1 LPKKK
6 LQKIVKM
13 LLGTANAVL
22 IAVAAAILFY
32 NFSLPDTIYVSDIK
46 KPALPEFVSA
56 DYGESESAVA
66 VSAQSITTVRA
77 DLKLFGAIPLKEVT
91 VQSLGTPA
99 VVPLGTPFGIKMLT
113 DGVLVVDTSG
123 FPTKSGYSSPAAK
136 AGIKPGDVIKTIDDI
151 PVYSNADVSA
161 VIQNAE
167 DGADVVYLRGG
178 KESETSL
185 TPEKS
190 AKDGKLKAGMW
201 VKDSSA
207 GIGTL
212 TFADPITGI
221 AAGLGHPV
229 CDTQTGEILPLY
241 SGQSCEV
248 SITHYKR
255 GAPGDPG
262 ELTGSFSQDTE
273 IGELLGNR
281 ENGIY
286 TEIDAKE
293 ISEMKT
299 RANTEAIPLAFRSEI
314 KKGDAV
320 IYSTING
327 DTPEVYTVTVED
339 INRGGSADSKDMI
352 IKITDKRL
360 LETTGGIIQGMS
372 GSPIIQNGKVIGA
385 VTHVFVNNPT
395 KGYAIFA
402 DTMYAEQMDIYKEGG
417 AT

>member
-1 LPKKK
+1 
-6 LQKIVKM
+6 M
-13 LLGTANAVL
+13 LLGTVNAVL
-22 IAVAAAILFY
+22 ITVAAAILFY
-32 NFSLPDTIYVSDIK
+32 NFSLPDTIYVSDIN

-56 DYGESESAVA
+56 DFGEKAEAIA
-66 VSAQSITTVRA
+66 VSAQNVTTARA

-123 FPTKSGYSSPAAK
+123 FPTKGGYSSPAAK
-136 AGIKPGDVIKTIDDI
+136 AGIKPGDVIKTIDEI

-161 VIQNAE
+161 IMQYAE
-167 DGADVVYLRGG
+167 DGADIVYVRGG

-185 TPEKS
+185 IPEKS
-190 AKDGKLKAGMW
+190 NKDGKLKAGMW

-229 CDTQTGEILPLY
+229 CDTQTGEILPLF

-248 SITHYKR
+248 SITHYRK
-255 GAPGDPG
+255 GTPGEPG
-262 ELTGSFSQDTE
+262 ELTASFAQDTE

-281 ENGIY
+281 QNGIY
-286 TEIDAKE
+286 TEINVRE
-293 ISEMKT
+293 IDEMQN
-299 RANTEAIPLAFRSEI
+299 RAGTDAIPLAFRDEV
-314 KKGDAV
+314 KKGEAV
-320 IYSTING
+320 IYSTIEG
-327 DTPEVYTVTVED
+327 DTPQTYTVSVEE
-339 INRGGSADSKDMI
+339 INRGGTNDSKDMI
-352 IKITDKRL
+352 IKITDERL
-360 LETTGGIIQGMS
+360 LESTGGIIQGMS

-385 VTHVFVNNPT
+385 VTHVFVNNPA

-402 DTMYAEQMDIYKEGG
+402 DTMYAEQMEIYKNGG
-417 AT
+417 EN

>member
-1 LPKKK
+1 
-6 LQKIVKM
+6 M

-46 KPALPEFVSA
+46 KPALPEFVTADFGEKSA
-56 DYGESESAVA
+56 AIA
-66 VSAQSITTVRA
+66 VSAQSFTTARA

-123 FPTKSGYSSPAAK
+123 FPTKGGYSSPAAK

-161 VIQNAE
+161 IMQYAG
-167 DGADVVYLRGG
+167 DGADIVYVRGG

-185 TPEKS
+185 IPEKS
-190 AKDGKLKAGMW
+190 NKDGKLKAGMW

-212 TFADPITGI
+212 TFADPATGI

-229 CDTQTGEILPLY
+229 CDTQTGEILPLF

-248 SITHYKR
+248 SITHYRK
-255 GAPGDPG
+255 GTPGEPG
-262 ELTGSFSQDTE
+262 ELTGSFAQDTE

-281 ENGIY
+281 QNGIY
-286 TEIDAKE
+286 TEINARE
-293 ISEMKT
+293 IGEMKN
-299 RANTEAIPLAFRSEI
+299 RAGTEAIPLAFRGEI
-314 KKGDAV
+314 KKGEAV
-320 IYSTING
+320 IYSTIEG
-327 DTPEVYTVTVED
+327 DTPEAYTVTVED
-339 INRGGSADSKDMI
+339 INRGGTNDSKDMI
-352 IKITDKRL
+352 IKITDERL
-360 LETTGGIIQGMS
+360 LLATGGIIQGMS

-385 VTHVFVNNPT
+385 VTHVFVNNPA

-402 DTMYAEQMDIYKEGG
+402 DTMYAEQMDIYNRGG
-417 AT
+417 EN